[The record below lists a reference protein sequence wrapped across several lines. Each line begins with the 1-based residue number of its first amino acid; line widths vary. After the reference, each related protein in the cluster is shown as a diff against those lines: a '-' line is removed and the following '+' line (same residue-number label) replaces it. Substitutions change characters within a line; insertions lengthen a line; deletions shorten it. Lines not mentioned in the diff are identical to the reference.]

1 MRNLTLKLSWCAV
14 KKPTF
19 YPFKHRTMRILA
31 LVPGGISEQIL
42 FFPTLED
49 LKIQYPNAIIDV
61 LVEPRAKV
69 AYRVCPQVNEVL
81 LFDYEDRSGL
91 ADYLNLLGII
101 RDREYDIA
109 LSLEKSWSIRLLLW
123 LNGIPL
129 TVGYGNKPT
138 WFISKAIPQKTEQYV
153 AEMYHDLMEGLDI
166 QSTCPP
172 LKIALPKDDISW
184 GETEQKRLLLEESG
198 YILIYGGAS
207 ESYPVPQWSNIIN
220 RIQEKQPSLSI
231 VLLQGGGDEAWVNSL
246 LSSCSNL
253 KVTKPG
259 DIGKLAAIIA
269 GANLMI
275 CTDSTLLQLGVAVG
289 TYTVALFGKTNPKK
303 RLPANDDRFIA
314 IQSPTYNLGDIQ
326 ASKVL
331 EKIWRT

>member
-1 MRNLTLKLSWCAV
+1 
-14 KKPTF
+14 
-19 YPFKHRTMRILA
+19 MRILA

-61 LVEPRAKV
+61 LVEPRAKA
-69 AYRVCPQVNEVL
+69 AYRVCPQVHEVL
-81 LFDYEDRSGL
+81 LFDYQDRNGL

-109 LSLEKSWSIRLLLW
+109 LTLEKRWSVSLLLW

-138 WFISKAIPQKTEQYV
+138 WFMSKVVPQKTEQYIGQ
-153 AEMYHDLMEGLDI
+153 MYHDLMQGLGI
-166 QSTCPP
+166 RSTCPD
-172 LKIALPKDDISW
+172 LKIALPKDDIAW
-184 GETEQKRLLLEESG
+184 AEAEQKRLLLDESG
-198 YILIYGGAS
+198 YILIYGGAG

-231 VLLQGGGDEAWVNSL
+231 VLLQGTGDETWVNPL

-253 KVTKPG
+253 KVTQPG
-259 DIGKLAAIIA
+259 DIGKLAAMIA

-275 CTDSTLLQLGVAVG
+275 CTDSTPLQLGVAVG
-289 TYTVALFGKTNPKK
+289 TYIVALFGQTDPKK
-303 RLPANDDRFIA
+303 RLPANNDRFIA

>member
-49 LKIQYPNAIIDV
+49 LTIQYPNAIIDV
-61 LVEPRAKV
+61 LVEPRAKA

-184 GETEQKRLLLEESG
+184 GEAEQKRLLLEESG

-220 RIQEKQPSLSI
+220 
-231 VLLQGGGDEAWVNSL
+231 
-246 LSSCSNL
+246 
-253 KVTKPG
+253 
-259 DIGKLAAIIA
+259 IGKLAAIIA

-275 CTDSTLLQLGVAVG
+275 CTDSTPLQLGVAVG

>member
-1 MRNLTLKLSWCAV
+1 
-14 KKPTF
+14 
-19 YPFKHRTMRILA
+19 MRILA

-61 LVEPRAKV
+61 LVEPRAKA
-69 AYRVCPQVNEVL
+69 AYRVCPQVHEVL
-81 LFDYEDRSGL
+81 LFDYQDRNGL

-109 LSLEKSWSIRLLLW
+109 LTLEKRWSISLLLW

-129 TVGYGNKPT
+129 TVGYGSQSS
-138 WFISKAIPQKTEQYV
+138 WFISNPVPQKTEQYT
-153 AEMYHDLMEGLDI
+153 AQMYHDLMQGLGI
-166 QSTCPP
+166 QSPCPS
-172 LKIALPKDDISW
+172 LKIALPKDDIPW
-184 GETEQKRLLLEESG
+184 AEAEQKRLLLDESG

-231 VLLQGGGDEAWVNSL
+231 VLLQGSGDEAWINPL
-246 LSSCSNL
+246 LSSCSDL

-259 DIGKLAAIIA
+259 DIGKLAAMIA

-275 CTDSTLLQLGVAVG
+275 STDSPPLQLGVAVG
-289 TYTVALFGKTNPKK
+289 TYTVGLFGKTDAKK
-303 RLPANDDRFIA
+303 RLPPDDDRFIG
-314 IQSPTYNLGDIQ
+314 IQSSTYNLGDIQ